1 MNLRR
6 RIKCMQTYLHQRDS
20 TLRFERIADPRDP
33 RGRRWPLEALLSGAL
48 VSLALLAR
56 SLRRAEQLSEDLAG
70 SRLLRKLGIRRRVP
84 DSTLGDALAL
94 VAPEQLLAQLHS
106 QVRAE
111 HRRKAL
117 RPERLPV
124 GVIAIEVDTQ

>member
-1 MNLRR
+1 
-6 RIKCMQTYLHQRDS
+6 MQTYLQQREPL
-20 TLRFERIADPRDP
+20 LRFDQVADPRDR
-33 RGRRWPLEALLSGAL
+33 RGQRWKLSALLSSAL
-48 VSLALLAR
+48 VSLVLLAR

-70 SRLLRKLGIRRRVP
+70 SRLLRRLGVNRRVP
-84 DSTLGDALAL
+84 DSTLGDALAN
-94 VAPEQLLAQLHS
+94 VAPQALLDQLHR

-124 GVIAIEVDTQ
+124 GVIAVDGKTPAVHG